1 MDTVCNID
9 RGRRRRRE
17 SISEFLTVWKL
28 RGKMLDNALKTSNK
42 GLNLE
47 KSLAAPTA
55 AAAAAASGVCA
66 ASDIFNVTRKSQTSI
81 LFFSFLKKIKK

>member
-1 MDTVCNID
+1 
-9 RGRRRRRE
+9 
-17 SISEFLTVWKL
+17 
-28 RGKMLDNALKTSNK
+28 MLDNALKTSNK

-47 KSLAAPTA
+47 KSLAAPT
-55 AAAAAASGVCA
+55 AAAAASGVCA